1 MKRFTCKTL
10 SIIVL
15 DSGYTKN
22 CLWQNMDDMLFG
34 NITYRC
40 KKCENKTQQYS
51 F

>member
-1 MKRFTCKTL
+1 MKRLTCKTL

-15 DSGYTKN
+15 DSGCTKK

-34 NITYRC
+34 NIKYRS